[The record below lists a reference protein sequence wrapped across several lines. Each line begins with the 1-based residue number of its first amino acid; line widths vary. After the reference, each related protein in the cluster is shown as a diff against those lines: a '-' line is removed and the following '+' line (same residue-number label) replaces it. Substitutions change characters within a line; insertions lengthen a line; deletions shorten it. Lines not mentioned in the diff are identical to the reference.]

1 MPDRPRRPAL
11 DGGGTMSAPTRGD
24 QRPEFVSV
32 AEIAA
37 ELQVTDRFVR
47 KLIADGELQAV
58 RVGRRLVR
66 VRRGDLEAILRPVAG
81 PRARTR

>member
-1 MPDRPRRPAL
+1 
-11 DGGGTMSAPTRGD
+11 MSAPARID
-24 QRPEFVSV
+24 VRPEFVSV
-32 AEIAA
+32 AEIAE

-81 PRARTR
+81 PRPGCR

>member
-1 MPDRPRRPAL
+1 M
-11 DGGGTMSAPTRGD
+11 TAPTRED
-24 QRPEFVSV
+24 PRPEFVSV

-66 VRRGDLEAILRPVAG
+66 VRRGDLEAILRLVAG
-81 PRARTR
+81 PRAWTR